1 VKNIRETEH
10 LVRLTRF
17 RFVNA
22 YLVREDDGLTLVDTG
37 MRGAD
42 KKILAAAEDLGAPIA
57 RIVVTHYHDDHT
69 GSLDKLVQQLPDA
82 ERLWSERED
91 PLIHGGKELLPGE
104 PEGKVRAIKGK
115 KAQATRLLNAGDRV
129 GSLEVVAAPGHSP
142 GQIALVDTRDKTLIA
157 GDAYSSVGGVATTAG
172 PYWKFFL
179 PGLVTWNRDV
189 ALQTARELRALEPRR
204 LAPGHGKV
212 VDDPVAAMDAAI
224 KRSS

>member
-1 VKNIRETEH
+1 MI
-10 LVRLTRF
+10 TRVTQF
-17 RFVNA
+17 GLINT
-22 YLVREDDGLTLVDTG
+22 YLVREEDGLTLVDTG

-42 KKILAAAEDLGAPIA
+42 KKILAAAEQIGDPIV
-57 RIVVTHYHDDHT
+57 RIVITHYHDDHT
-69 GSLDKLVQQLPDA
+69 GTLDALAERLPDA

-91 PLIHGGKELLPGE
+91 PLIHGGSELLPGE

-115 KAQATRLLNAGDRV
+115 KAQATRLLNAGDSV

-142 GQIALVDTRDKTLIA
+142 GQIALLDTRDRTLIA
-157 GDAYSSVGGVATTAG
+157 GDSYSTVGGVATTAG

-189 ALQTARELRALEPRR
+189 ALKTARELRALEPRR
-204 LAPGHGKV
+204 LAAGHGPEV
-212 VDDPVAAMDAAI
+212 QDPLAAMDAAI